1 MISLIGLSSFSY
13 SADVGRSYNIDGKVT
28 ATVDKSD
35 FEKLVASKD
44 WKSFKESSSYVTKQS
59 VAAEISYKGV
69 SARTAIPVTIE
80 KSVSKKVVFANLL
93 ARARIGGSILAG
105 RAAGLMGGPVGWAAT
120 IALTAYELSSP
131 PASTEKYYYDEKYK
145 DFVKE
150 QVNVYCV
157 ATSGRCTD
165 QNKKETVMN
174 PRAVYADMDVN
185 PSDEEINQKLC
196 SQLDYQHF
204 GASGIYKKKSTRFN
218 RSSARCVVVFEV
230 LQNSG
235 YLSVGQEIERES
247 SFLEFVPKVKE
258 PISQAKFDQYV
269 QPLAD
274 ASPNRY
280 VGATA
285 NQDGTVPGEQES
297 PDVSVVSGTVVQLGP
312 FTDTDGQAKQVTLTF
327 GQDAQGRTTVSV
339 KETPRPDLKPKSSEA
354 PVPEKKP
361 RTEIIPNPNPNPD
374 KKPDKDSD
382 KDKDKD
388 GKEKP
393 DPDGKPSDKD
403 KPDPNGKPDG
413 GDKPKPDDKPKAG
426 LLCEVFPNILACAE
440 KGDIDEKEEPFNVP
454 HIKNDTSF
462 KPDFFLP
469 QNGVCPAP
477 RTATYLGIN
486 LELKYDMVCNFAE
499 MIRFLV
505 IGIAAVAAAY
515 IMFSGRKE

>member
-1 MISLIGLSSFSY
+1 ML
-13 SADVGRSYNIDGKVT
+13 
-28 ATVDKSD
+28 
-35 FEKLVASKD
+35 
-44 WKSFKESSSYVTKQS
+44 QS
-59 VAAEISYKGV
+59 NQ
-69 SARTAIPVTIE
+69 
-80 KSVSKKVVFANLL
+80 SVSKKVVFANLL

-218 RSSARCVVVFEV
+218 RSNARCVVVFEV

-297 PDVSVVSGTVVQLGP
+297 PDVSVASGTVVQLGP

-354 PVPEKKP
+354 PVPERKP
-361 RTEIIPNPNPNPD
+361 RTEIIPNPNPD

-393 DPDGKPSDKD
+393 DSDGKPSDKE

-413 GDKPKPDDKPKAG
+413 GDKPKPDDKPKTG
-426 LLCEVFPNILACAE
+426 LLCEMFPKILACAE
-440 KGDIDEKEEPFNVP
+440 MGDVEENEPFQVP
-454 HIKNDTSF
+454 NIKDETTFS
-462 KPDFFLP
+462 PDNFLP
-469 QNGVCPAP
+469 SNGICPAP
-477 RTATYLGIN
+477 KTVNILGN
-486 LELKYDMVCNFAE
+486 SYTVSYDLLCRFAE
-499 MIRFLV
+499 MSRFL
-505 IGIAAVAAAY
+505 ILAIAAVLAAR
-515 IMFSGRKE
+515 IMFGSQKKD

>member
-1 MISLIGLSSFSY
+1 MILISLIGLSSFSY

-28 ATVDKSD
+28 ATVNKSD

-44 WKSFKESSSYVTKQS
+44 WKSFKESSSYVAKQS
-59 VAAEISYKGV
+59 VSAEISYKGV
-69 SARTAIPVTIE
+69 SAAQKTAVGVE
-80 KSVSKKVVFANLL
+80 RSVARSAVLKNLL
-93 ARARIGGSILAG
+93 AKARLGGIALVKG
-105 RAAGLMGGPVGWAAT
+105 AAVGWEGGPWGVAAAT
-120 IALTAYELSSP
+120 AAFYLIDSALQKEGYEYNKDAGDFGKVDPDYGYCVSELNTGSRCLEYRIERKLDFWQKGSSDNEELQKAMCALAFSKGIRFNP
-131 PASTEKYYYDEKYK
+131 VNFEPTEFKVKGSWCVAAAEKYVEGRKVIFSEMFAILSYVKYK
-145 DFVKE
+145 
-150 QVNVYCV
+150 
-157 ATSGRCTD
+157 
-165 QNKKETVMN
+165 
-174 PRAVYADMDVN
+174 
-185 PSDEEINQKLC
+185 
-196 SQLDYQHF
+196 
-204 GASGIYKKKSTRFN
+204 GAFT
-218 RSSARCVVVFEV
+218 
-230 LQNSG
+230 
-235 YLSVGQEIERES
+235 
-247 SFLEFVPKVKE
+247 
-258 PISQAKFDQYV
+258 PISQAKFNEIVGPKADAAPSQYV
-269 QPLAD
+269 
-274 ASPNRY
+274 N
-280 VGATA
+280 ATA
-285 NQDGTVPGEQES
+285 YDDGTIPDEDES
-297 PDVSVVSGTVVQLGP
+297 TDVSVEKGTVVQLGP

-361 RTEIIPNPNPNPD
+361 RTEIIPNPNPD
-374 KKPDKDSD
+374 KKPDTDSG

-393 DPDGKPSDKD
+393 DSDGKPSDKE

>member
-1 MISLIGLSSFSY
+1 MLMLGSLILYSNDVFASQKSY
-13 SADVGRSYNIDGKVT
+13 RIGNSEVT
-28 ATVDKSD
+28 ARVDDGFERLVNKEYKPH
-35 FEKLVASKD
+35 FEK
-44 WKSFKESSSYVTKQS
+44 YVTKQS
-59 VAAEISYKGV
+59 VVAEISYKGV

-218 RSSARCVVVFEV
+218 RSNARCVVVFEV
-230 LQNSG
+230 VQNSG
-235 YLSVGQEIERES
+235 YLIVGQEIERES

-297 PDVSVVSGTVVQLGP
+297 PDVSVASGTVVQLGP

-327 GQDAQGRTTVSV
+327 GRDAQGRTTVSV

-361 RTEIIPNPNPNPD
+361 RTEIIPNPNPD

-393 DPDGKPSDKD
+393 DPDGKPSDKE
-403 KPDPNGKPDG
+403 KPEPNGKPDG
-413 GDKPKPDDKPKAG
+413 GDKPKPDDKPKTG
-426 LLCEVFPNILACAE
+426 LLCEMFPKILACAE
-440 KGDIDEKEEPFNVP
+440 MGDVEENEPFQVP
-454 HIKNDTSF
+454 NIKDETTFS
-462 KPDFFLP
+462 PDNFLP
-469 QNGVCPAP
+469 SNGICPAP
-477 RTATYLGIN
+477 KTVNILGN
-486 LELKYDMVCNFAE
+486 SYKVSYDLLCRFAE
-499 MIRFLV
+499 MSRFL
-505 IGIAAVAAAY
+505 ILAIAAVLAAR
-515 IMFSGRKE
+515 IMFGSQKKD